1 MLKDSGKEDVSSLF
15 ENSDGDDEG
24 GKPTGG
30 KASYGP
36 PRPPGMEDPK
46 KENKPSKNP
55 FKRLMQQFAGRLF
68 SVNET
73 LNSEQPR
80 RPDPA
85 AVKEAERV
93 AKAPPPPK
101 PQTVAKTT
109 PAAKQARNAPGLRVA
124 RGPESDSD
132 EIPALE
138 PIGFYDRMK
147 PTDQTK
153 TNKTTIEEVEDEEEK
168 VSRNK
173 RRRQRKKGAK
183 EEALKSPT
191 MAAAT
196 PVTPTPS
203 ASSSAK
209 KGAAKAKGA
218 GTLSPTPSTSTLVD
232 YNSAWS
238 WSTASLHQPS
248 TQVAQSARSYLAS
261 FGGLE
266 KKEKPKTRAAE
277 PPTTIE
283 ETREPPTKEKF
294 TSKITKLFKGKEKE
308 PEVKKEKEKS
318 KFELAIKPF
327 AVPKK
332 VSSAMRTLFG
342 AEKDQTKSMKWE
354 VFVKAM
360 QGMGFTYDP
369 STAGSSVKFDP
380 PDKKDSSITFHKP
393 HPDPTLEGVMLLEFR
408 RRLHK
413 QYGWTAEHFAK
424 FEAQANAVEEEVD

>member
-1 MLKDSGKEDVSSLF
+1 
-15 ENSDGDDEG
+15 
-24 GKPTGG
+24 
-30 KASYGP
+30 
-36 PRPPGMEDPK
+36 
-46 KENKPSKNP
+46 
-55 FKRLMQQFAGRLF
+55 
-68 SVNET
+68 
-73 LNSEQPR
+73 
-80 RPDPA
+80 
-85 AVKEAERV
+85 
-93 AKAPPPPK
+93 
-101 PQTVAKTT
+101 
-109 PAAKQARNAPGLRVA
+109 
-124 RGPESDSD
+124 
-132 EIPALE
+132 
-138 PIGFYDRMK
+138 
-147 PTDQTK
+147 
-153 TNKTTIEEVEDEEEK
+153 
-168 VSRNK
+168 
-173 RRRQRKKGAK
+173 
-183 EEALKSPT
+183 

-203 ASSSAK
+203 APSSAK

-218 GTLSPTPSTSTLVD
+218 GTLSPTPSTSTLAD

-261 FGGLE
+261 SGVLE

-354 VFVKAM
+354 VFVKVGPFCGETRIALMTM
-360 QGMGFTYDP
+360 QNRRCKEWGSHTIRALLVRGLNGVTWDLETHPP
-369 STAGSSVKFDP
+369 SIGSSVKFDP